1 MTYEKIKSLEASIL
15 EAIAKHD
22 CDPKELTG
30 FAEQCFASHRVR
42 NINENMIKNIG
53 HQNNALLAEII
64 RHKTCIDNLRGY
76 IDFLEKEAANLKA
89 EMNHEN

>member
-1 MTYEKIKSLEASIL
+1 
-15 EAIAKHD
+15 
-22 CDPKELTG
+22 
-30 FAEQCFASHRVR
+30 
-42 NINENMIKNIG
+42 MIKNIG